1 MDQNEGYPVAAFSG
15 YKVRDTRNYSR
26 TTISGQENKKRM
38 THPMSTK
45 SAIKDTPKVFKALK
59 LTGTSGQ
66 TAEEHHRGRIRKT
79 GELSDDGESAAE
91 TFFLFSFLF

>member
-1 MDQNEGYPVAAFSG
+1 MKQNEGYPVAAFSG
-15 YKVRDTRNYSR
+15 YKVRDTRNYTR
-26 TTISGQENKKRM
+26 TTISRQENKKRM

-79 GELSDDGESAAE
+79 GELSDGESAAE
-91 TFFLFSFLF
+91 SFSFFLF